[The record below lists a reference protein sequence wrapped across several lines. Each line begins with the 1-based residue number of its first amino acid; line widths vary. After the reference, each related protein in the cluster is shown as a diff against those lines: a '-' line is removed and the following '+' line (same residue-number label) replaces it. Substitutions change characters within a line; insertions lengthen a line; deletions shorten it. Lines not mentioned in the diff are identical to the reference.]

1 MATDQRYNGDATK
14 DKTGKCGEIYREC
27 TGVLALEA
35 LAVTS
40 Q

>member
-14 DKTGKCGEIYREC
+14 DKMRKCGEIYREG
-27 TGVLALEA
+27 TGILALEA

-40 Q
+40 Y